1 MISIRIHIFVQ
12 LFRSY
17 KYKKDARFL
26 YFTFPIV
33 YRFSNERE
41 IKISLVP
48 KFLRFQTRIL
58 LSQPQ
63 QRSPDIFT
71 RIDTRERY
79 IRISRSKKN
88 LAVGRLNR
96 DLSWF
101 ASRNSIGI
109 AKRPPRSESNFS
121 SGRKD
126 SFLLRPVARNPT
138 VPRFNELSP
147 PPPLSLSLSKDHL
160 EVPLFLFLFSFLSF
174 SKSGIWAPSAR
185 IHACSLHTSK

>member
-1 MISIRIHIFVQ
+1 MISITRRIHIFVQ

-26 YFTFPIV
+26 YFPIV

-138 VPRFNELSP
+138 VPCFNELS
-147 PPPLSLSLSKDHL
+147 PLSLSLSKDHL
-160 EVPLFLFLFSFLSF
+160 EVPLFLFPFSFLSF